1 MAAINQ
7 DPLGQTSVAISIAPA
22 DGIGVG
28 TVNPVRGP
36 VARTQDGAVGIAIT
50 IGSGGQV
57 VTQALISGALRGRN
71 ASVSPTQASGVFTLD
86 DQVAAKRADAWP
98 S

>member
-1 MAAINQ
+1 MATINQ
-7 DPLGQTSVAISIAPA
+7 DPLGQTSVAIAIAPV

-57 VTQALISGALRGRN
+57 ITQALISGALRGKS
-71 ASVSPTQASGVFTLD
+71 ASVSPTEASGIFTLD
-86 DQVAAKRADAWP
+86 DQVAARRADVWP